1 MYKLIIVEDE
11 KVICNGL
18 KNEIEW
24 SKWGFCVDEVFF
36 DGAEALE
43 YLRYNRPDVILTD
56 VRMNRISGIEVA
68 KYVSENRLPCKVIL
82 LSAHQEFEVAI
93 SAMSYGVVDFL
104 LKPISMERFAE
115 VFAKVKAQLDENQSR
130 EKNEKQREQ
139 ALLFLR
145 EQFLEELI
153 YGTIKDPQVIKKR
166 FEIAF
171 PDKVLEKTGCVLFVM
186 KIKDF
191 DSFLNRRWQ
200 YPYEQLEDS
209 IKNFLSVYKEDGES
223 YHLVFKD
230 KEILKMIGLFEDA
243 GAEFSQSAIFSM
255 AEEMGELFGFQAEV
269 QVTGLYRHLEEI
281 GNQNGKNHEK
291 EQEQIL
297 VSCLAAG
304 NSEQARKVYEA
315 IWNEI
320 EGIPFEQCKKR
331 ILQIMS
337 CVQLVLAEKDAR
349 MLESLKPLMELIRS
363 EKTEKGSLGRYS
375 VRIFDA
381 LCVDTNVNG
390 RSGADVIQKA
400 KDYIAKNIFRDISR
414 DEVAEKTYV
423 SSTHLSRLFRQ
434 ETGEGFLQCMNRMKI
449 EKSIELLNDPN
460 LKLYEISEKMGYK
473 TPRYFSRLF
482 REQTGMTPKEYRY
495 KVLSWKD
502 YDEEKEI

>member
-18 KNEIEW
+18 KNEIDW

-36 DGAEALE
+36 DGAEVLE
-43 YLRYNRPDVILTD
+43 YLKYNQPDVILTD
-56 VRMNRISGIEVA
+56 VRMNRITGIEVA
-68 KYVSENRLPCKVIL
+68 KYVSEKRLPCKVIL

-93 SAMSYGVVDFL
+93 SAMRYGVVDFL
-104 LKPISMERFAE
+104 VKPINMERFAE
-115 VFAKVKAQLDENQSR
+115 VFAKVKRQLDENLSR
-130 EKNEKQREQ
+130 EKNKKQHEQ

-153 YGTIKDPQVIKKR
+153 YGTIKEPQVIKKR

-171 PDKVLEKTGCVLFVM
+171 PEKVLEKTGCVLFAM
-186 KIKDF
+186 KIKEF
-191 DSFLNRRWQ
+191 DSFLNRHWQ
-200 YPYEQLEDS
+200 YPYEQLEDN
-209 IKNFLSVYKEDGES
+209 IKNFLSVYKEKNDS
-223 YHLVFKD
+223 YHLISKD
-230 KEILKMIGLFEDA
+230 KEILKMIGLFENT
-243 GAEFSQSAIFSM
+243 GAEFQKNAIFSM
-255 AEEMGELFGFQAEV
+255 VEEMGELFGFQAEV
-269 QVTGLYRHLEEI
+269 HVTGLHYHLEEL
-281 GNQNGKNHEK
+281 GTENGKDYVK
-291 EQEQIL
+291 EQEQML

-304 NSEQARKVYEA
+304 NNVQARQVYET

-320 EGIPFEQCKKR
+320 EGMPFEQCKKQV
-331 ILQIMS
+331 LQIMD
-337 CVQLVLAEKDAR
+337 CVQLVLEEKDTN

-363 EKTEKGSLGRYS
+363 EKKEKRSLGRYS

-381 LCVDTNVNG
+381 LCVDTNGNG
-390 RSGADVIQKA
+390 RSGADVIKKA
-400 KDYIAKNIFRDISR
+400 KEYISKNIFRDISR

-449 EKSIELLNDPN
+449 EKSIELLHDPN